1 MAFIDKK
8 DPVVLNIK
16 LTSQGREL
24 LSKGKLTFNY
34 FGVGDSEIDYDFSR
48 DTGFNPFYSNM
59 LRPADKNPLQL
70 SFISRS
76 FDDDLYNEIASVPC
90 TPTIVE
96 NHVPAIGFFDQTAT
110 EFLSDTDHVKQ
121 PDGMIAVSAVSGGN
135 LLTINKAPTYQA
147 NPNEPSVGDF
157 LLVRW
162 ANPKTEST
170 TGYTV
175 NSNISVP
182 YIWYSVQS
190 IVSGSLSS
198 DNLVVEV
205 DRELPD
211 FSNLTGAT
219 SNDVVAG
226 AMFYYNSIKYE
237 GDDSFSTDDTDDALI
252 AFLQNCQCPTIKF
265 PFWNLSIIF
274 TENIIGVDPAKDK
287 SFGRYNSGNFG
298 GFVSYIQNQAKDS
311 DSYKRKLGV
320 IHYTNNSVANVY
332 AEGFYGDPLN
342 SEDDGKVPTLDIP
355 TIMWHKTSGT
365 TLGERFKA
373 SGSLK
378 YLVGETKS
386 LNTRYFDLADLEG
399 NVVGKVFYDLKI
411 FVIEDQELLFALSYK
426 SNRSWTL
433 PNYGVDLNANVT
445 FGCPQCGLEY
455 MVTTVSPNIIGGDN
469 GSIHIHDIINVLG
482 DPQQGELILEVLS
495 GTDQV
500 FFNKITGDITITND
514 NTLNGFSLSAAT
526 YTVKMTDLGAPNCTI
541 EEVVSLTA
549 NTSTLATS
557 SDEETYSALIPYF
570 QVNAWEDNPVRIR
583 LFSDS
588 SAGLGFPFGDAYVT
602 VGPTG
607 MTQSNLATRFANG
620 VGVTGNDAISSLVS
634 GGKWTPVPDSGYLEI
649 TNLSFKEPYAIYVRD
664 SILGDYTDLEDPS
677 VKNSQTWTYYVAAAS
692 PFKLGSEFVL
702 TQGTDSSGQYI
713 VVSEYIKT
721 IDPNKNPIVGDIEA
735 SLHSVDGDP
744 ANWVTSPNDG
754 TPIKMYLPTNASGGY
769 NVTVRERYGYIQ
781 MYSVKADNI
790 INI

>member
-34 FGVGDSEIDYDFSR
+34 FGVGDSEIDYDFNR
-48 DTGFNPFYSNM
+48 DAGFNPFNSNV

-70 SFISRS
+70 SFISRN
-76 FDDDLYNEIASVPC
+76 FDDDIYNSISAVPC

-121 PDGMIAVSAVSGGN
+121 PDGMIVVSAVTGGN

-175 NSNISVP
+175 NINLAVP

-198 DNLVVEV
+198 NNLVIEV

-211 FSNLTGAT
+211 FGNLTGAT
-219 SNDVVAG
+219 DNGVVAG
-226 AMFYYNSIKYE
+226 AMFYYNSIKYD
-237 GDDSFSTDDTDDALI
+237 GDDSYSTDDTDDALI

-265 PFWNLSIIF
+265 PFWNMSLIY
-274 TENIIGVDPAKDK
+274 TENIIGVDPTKDK
-287 SFGRYNSGNFG
+287 SLGEYRSSSFG

-311 DSYKRKLGV
+311 DSYKKKLGV

-342 SEDDGKVPTLDIP
+342 SEDEDKVPTLDIP
-355 TIMWHKTSGT
+355 TVMWHKSSGT
-365 TLGERFKA
+365 TLGVRFKA
-373 SGSLK
+373 SGGLK
-378 YLVGETKS
+378 YLVGDTKS
-386 LNTRYFDLADLEG
+386 LNTRYFDLADSDG
-399 NVVGKVFYDLKI
+399 NVVGKVFYDLKV

-433 PNYGVDLNANVT
+433 PNYGVDINANVT
-445 FGCPQCGLEY
+445 FGCPQCSLDY
-455 MVTTVSPNIIGGDN
+455 TATTISPNFIGGDE
-469 GSIHIHDIINVLG
+469 GSIIVSDIINVLG
-482 DPQQGELILEVLS
+482 DPLHGELILEVLS
-495 GTDQV
+495 GTEQV
-500 FFNKITGDITITND
+500 FFNKITGDTTITND
-514 NTLNGFSLSAAT
+514 NTLNGFRLSAAI
-526 YTVKMTDLGAPNCTI
+526 YTVKMTDLGAPNCTT
-541 EEVVSLTA
+541 EYDVDLTG
-549 NTSTLATS
+549 NTSTLITS
-557 SDEETYSALIPYF
+557 SNDETYSALIPYF
-570 QVNAWEDNPVRIR
+570 QVDAWEDNPVRIR
-583 LFSDS
+583 LFSDTS
-588 SAGLGFPFGDAYVT
+588 IGLGFPFGTAYVT

-607 MTQSNLATRFANG
+607 MTQSNLSTRFANG
-620 VGVTGNDAISSLVS
+620 VGVTGNDAISSVVS
-634 GGKWTPVPDSGYLEI
+634 GGKWTPVPDGGFLEI
-649 TNLSFKEPYAIYVRD
+649 TNLSFRESYAIYVRD
-664 SILGDYTDLEDPS
+664 SILGDFSEINDPT
-677 VKNSQTWTYYVAAAS
+677 VINSQTWTYYVAAAT
-692 PFKLGSEFVL
+692 PFKLKSEFVL
-702 TQGTDSSGQYI
+702 TQGSDSTGQYV
-713 VVSEYIKT
+713 VVSDYIRA
-721 IDPNKNPIVGDIEA
+721 IDINKNPIVGEIESA
-735 SLHSVDGDP
+735 LHSVDNDP
-744 ANWVTSPNDG
+744 TNWVASQNDG
-754 TPIKMYLPTNASGGY
+754 TPIKMYLPNNASGDY
-769 NVTVRERYGYIQ
+769 NVTVRERDGYVQ
-781 MYSVKADNI
+781 MYSVKADNT